1 MIFRTGLALPH
12 SFFRIPASRFLL
24 RASRFLPLAPR
35 FLLLLFLASPAS
47 ALEIRVHPADFVY
60 AYELDPARRLYTVV
74 LQNVAI
80 VQKEQDPVTVESLE
94 VQALSGGQLA
104 QSLIV
109 PAGDLEKGAQRLSA
123 MESQGVLKL
132 YDFHFQTS
140 RYLAGL
146 RLSPGLTLAP
156 GTALVVFSKPMLLL
170 GLPSGGLALI
180 AHAKDGQGRP
190 VEARASLR
198 VEEHQSPNRYS
209 FPLAG
214 TWYVGAAP
222 SLHSHH
228 RWAVN
233 EEFAL
238 DLVSLGGDGR
248 THKGDGTR
256 LDDYFGYGRDVLAV
270 ADGTV
275 VEVAAGG
282 TEANDRLRRPGEGAE
297 DFQKRTVAAQNELLT
312 KSYKAVI
319 GNYVVVKHAG
329 GEYSHYAHLKQ
340 GSVRVRAGDTVTR
353 GQVIGQ
359 LGQTGNSTEPHLH
372 FQLTDGPDPMYS
384 RGIPIVF
391 KDLPVEGLDLVGRP
405 LQTGWIVTNRK

>member
-1 MIFRTGLALPH
+1 MIVREPSELVH
-12 SFFRIPASRFLL
+12 SLSRILCFPL
-24 RASRFLPLAPR
+24 RASRFLLLCLLA
-35 FLLLLFLASPAS
+35 FPAC

-60 AYELDPARRLYTVV
+60 AYEVDPGRRLYTVV

-80 VQKEQDPVTVESLE
+80 VQKDQDPVTVESLE
-94 VQALSGGQLA
+94 IQALSGGKLA
-104 QSLIV
+104 QSLVI

-146 RLSPGLTLAP
+146 RLSSGVTLAP
-156 GTALVVFSKPMLLL
+156 GAALVVFGKPMLLL
-170 GLPSGGLALI
+170 GLPSDGLALI

-198 VEEHQSPNRYS
+198 VEEHKSANTYS

-238 DLVSLGGDGR
+238 DLVALAGDGK
-248 THKGDGTR
+248 THKGDGVR
-256 LDDYFGYGRDVLAV
+256 LDDYYGYGREVLAV

-275 VEVAAGG
+275 VDATTNGVES
-282 TEANDRLRRPGEGAE
+282 NDMLRKPGESPD
-297 DFQKRTVAAQNELLT
+297 DFDQRTRAKQNELLAQG
-312 KSYKAVI
+312 YKAVI
-319 GNYVVVKHAG
+319 GNCVVVKHAG
-329 GEYSHYAHLKQ
+329 GEYSQYAHLKQ
-340 GSVRVRAGDTVTR
+340 GSVRVKAGDTVTR

-405 LQTGWIVTNRK
+405 LQTGWIVTTRK

>member
-1 MIFRTGLALPH
+1 MSCFP
-12 SFFRIPASRFLL
+12 L
-24 RASRFLPLAPR
+24 RASRFL
-35 FLLLLFLASPAS
+35 FLCLLASPAS

-60 AYELDPARRLYTVV
+60 AYEVDPGRRLYTVV

-80 VQKEQDPVTVESLE
+80 VQKDQDPVTVESLE
-94 VQALSGGQLA
+94 IQALSGAQLA

-146 RLSPGLTLAP
+146 RLSSGLTLAP
-156 GTALVVFSKPMLLL
+156 GTALVVFGKPMLLL

-198 VEEHQSPNRYS
+198 VEEHPSANTYS

-238 DLVSLGGDGR
+238 DLVALAGDGR
-248 THKGDGTR
+248 THKGDGVR
-256 LDDYFGYGRDVLAV
+256 LDDYYGYGREVLAV

-275 VEVAAGG
+275 VDVTTNGVES
-282 TEANDRLRRPGEGAE
+282 NDMLRKPGESP
-297 DFQKRTVAAQNELLT
+297 DVFDQRTRAKQNELLAQG
-312 KSYKAVI
+312 YKAVI
-319 GNYVVVKHAG
+319 GNCVVVRHSG

-340 GSVRVRAGDTVTR
+340 GSVRVKAGDTVAR